1 MKNKK
6 LLTVILTATM
16 LTSSCVS
23 VLAASSNREAW
34 NNAASSKETETV
46 LENGEKVYP
55 NVYANSEEWT
65 AWKEKWNSIKSNYE
79 QIALTP
85 GADSTKL
92 NFAWYSKTQETPV
105 VRFLDNNGNEISRF
119 EGEQGSD
126 SITLEGVTY
135 YPNKV
140 TATNLTE
147 NTSYHYQYLLNG
159 EWSETYDY
167 NTQSTDKFQC
177 LYVGD
182 PQIGASTGQEA
193 TEENTFADSK
203 EYYAR
208 NDAYNWNKTLE
219 SALSAHPNVSF
230 MLSAGDQINETS
242 KTGDEEQLLRQQIE
256 YSGFLY
262 SPILRSLPI
271 ATTIG
276 NHDSKT
282 VNYKNHFN
290 NPNSYTEEVGAS
302 VAGNDYYYR
311 YGNALFIIINTNN
324 YNCQTHKDLINKAI
338 NDEANQGVKWKILMF
353 HQDIYGS
360 GYDHSDSDGM
370 ILRTQLTPI
379 IDEADI
385 DVVLQGHDHTYSRT
399 FQLKGDGEQHP
410 AFENTDS
417 EDFITE
423 NATCYDILSNTNTEN
438 KVINPEGTAYM
449 EANSSSGSKFYQLI
463 GTQQDYIAT
472 RSQSWRP
479 TYSTIDIDEVS
490 FTINT
495 YDAATNELLI
505 GDNGVPSTYTIVKSI
520 DKSNLTE
527 KISEAEKITND
538 DNTYTSESF
547 EKLQEVI
554 AKAKELEQNPEATT
568 VDVASAYTSLSDAI
582 NSLVKVS
589 NNNNNS
595 NTDNNNNSSSNNNS
609 NTDNNS
615 NSSSNTSNN
624 NSSSSNNNGSS
635 YTKNNLSSNKGSVSK
650 TGDNVSTTIA
660 LTSGLIAIVSF
671 GTLTTIAI
679 KNRKK
684 KNC

>member
-23 VLAASSNREAW
+23 VLAATSNREAW
-34 NNAASSKETETV
+34 NNAASSKDAETI
-46 LENGEKVYP
+46 LENGQKVYP

-65 AWKEKWNSIKSNYE
+65 AWKDKWDSIKGNYE

-92 NFAWYSKTQETPV
+92 NFAWYSKTIETPV
-105 VRFLDNNGNEISRF
+105 VRFLDDNGNEISKF
-119 EGEQGSD
+119 EGEQGTD

-140 TATNLTE
+140 TATNLAE

-159 EWSETYDY
+159 QWSETYDY
-167 NTQSTDKFQC
+167 KTQSTDKFQC

-193 TEENTFADSK
+193 TEKNDFADSK

-242 KTGDEEQLLRQQIE
+242 KTGAEKELLRQQVE
-256 YSGFLY
+256 YAGFLY
-262 SPILRSLPI
+262 SPILRSLPV

-276 NHDSKT
+276 NHDNKT

-311 YGNALFIIINTNN
+311 YGNALFIVINTNN

-338 NDEANQGVKWKILMF
+338 NDKANEGVKWKILMF

-379 IDEADI
+379 IDAADI

-399 FQLKGDGEQHP
+399 FQLKGDGKQHQ
-410 AFENTDS
+410 AFESTDS
-417 EDFITE
+417 ENFITE
-423 NATCYDILSNTNTEN
+423 NATCYDILNNKNNEN

-495 YDAATNELLI
+495 YDAATNDLLI
-505 GDNGVPSTYTIVKSI
+505 GDNGVSSTYTIVKSV

-538 DNTYTSESF
+538 NKTYTSESF

-554 AKAKELEQNPEATT
+554 ARAKELEQNPEATT
-568 VDVASAYTSLSDAI
+568 VDVASAYTSLSEAI

-589 NNNNNS
+589 DSNTPSTDNNDNNNNS
-595 NTDNNNNSSSNNNS
+595 NTPNTDNNNSENNNSNTNNNNSSSN
-609 NTDNNS
+609 S
-615 NSSSNTSNN
+615 NSLNN
-624 NSSSSNNNGSS
+624 
-635 YTKNNLSSNKGSVSK
+635 NKGSISK
-650 TGDNVSTTIA
+650 TSDNVSTTIA

-671 GTLTTIAI
+671 GALTTIAI

-684 KNC
+684 ENC